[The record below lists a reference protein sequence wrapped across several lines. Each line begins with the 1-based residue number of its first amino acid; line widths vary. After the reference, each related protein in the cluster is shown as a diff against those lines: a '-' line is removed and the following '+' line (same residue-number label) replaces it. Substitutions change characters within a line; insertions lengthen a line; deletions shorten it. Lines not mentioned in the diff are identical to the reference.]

1 MEINGKTYKDLDM
14 EIYKSLAYRYG
25 GDPRKDRETYLAYA
39 FARNKGPYK
48 KYNTYADVEPVI
60 NEDKEC
66 FGVEGRNSFLVSLSY
81 RVAHTLCKYA
91 YDGNSL
97 YDLPF
102 GSDERAQ
109 YSKEVNE
116 ASQEIMDWML
126 KKYEKVEEGA
136 A

>member
-1 MEINGKTYKDLDM
+1 MEINGKTYKDLEL
-14 EIYKSLAYRYG
+14 EICKSLSYYYG
-25 GDPRKDRETYLAYA
+25 GTPKADRETFVAYA
-39 FARNKGPYK
+39 FVRSRYI
-48 KYNTYADVEPVI
+48 TYADVEPVI

-116 ASQEIMDWML
+116 VSQEIMDWML
-126 KKYEKVEEGA
+126 KKYEKAEEDA